1 METYSLLR
9 EFADSWMLLALTV
22 IFVLVIFWAWRPGSR
37 TVHDDAANS
46 IFRHDAKPARDT
58 QTARRPS
65 KEFSK

>member
-1 METYSLLR
+1 
-9 EFADSWMLLALTV
+9 MLLALTV
-22 IFVLVIFWAWRPGSR
+22 VFVLVIFWAWRPGSR

-46 IFRHDAKPARDT
+46 IFRHDTKPARDT